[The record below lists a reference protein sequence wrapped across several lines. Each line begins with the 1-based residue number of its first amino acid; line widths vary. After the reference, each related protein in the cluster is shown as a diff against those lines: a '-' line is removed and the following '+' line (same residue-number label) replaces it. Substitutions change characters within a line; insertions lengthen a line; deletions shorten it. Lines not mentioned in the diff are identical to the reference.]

1 MAFPTNHPEEP
12 IDWDDEPITEE
23 YIEQAMATLC
33 KGDHISFGW
42 RMGLISD
49 HAGYLYENGFDPSV
63 PLIDLYE
70 ALVYFWEVND
80 DHEEMLQDLRSFLS

>member
-1 MAFPTNHPEEP
+1 MTFPTNHPEEP

-33 KGDHISFGW
+33 KGDHITFGW

-49 HAGYLYENGFDPSV
+49 HAGYLYEMGFDPSV

>member
-1 MAFPTNHPEEP
+1 MTFPTNHPEEP

-42 RMGLISD
+42 RMTLISD
-49 HAGYLYENGFDPSV
+49 HAGYLYEMGFDPSV
-63 PLIDLYE
+63 PLIDVYE

-80 DHEEMLQDLRSFLS
+80 DHEEMLEDLRSFLS